1 MKKKST
7 SQSAPAGRSLGEGG
21 FFNLR
26 VLIGAVFCFTG
37 LAVALFG
44 AGLFAQGKGAKQTQQ
59 TTQSR
64 NNPGRSRHTETGGH
78 ANGRS
83 GSHRRTCEACLTCRQ
98 VRKLTVH
105 C

>member
-7 SQSAPAGRSLGEGG
+7 SQSAPARRSLGEGG

-44 AGLFAQGKGAKQTQQ
+44 RRSVCAGKGHKADA
-59 TTQSR
+59 
-64 NNPGRSRHTETGGH
+64 
-78 ANGRS
+78 ANDS
-83 GSHRRTCEACLTCRQ
+83 VS
-98 VRKLTVH
+98 
-105 C
+105 